1 MVLKLNPDMEKLN
14 RHNQNVYVS
23 SNKNCCGKKATELRK
38 IIEKYFIN

>member
-23 SNKNCCGKKATELRK
+23 SNKNCCGKKAMELRK